1 MAEEEEGTRLTRTL
15 TTSSAKRLPYKNTLW
30 WLLSIFFLVLGPSGQ
45 LLLDLP
51 HQCIITNWPWRIRDS
66 IYHSIYEC
74 QKTKKKKK
82 KVAKSCTHVLNCVSI
97 DPAFNIS
104 ISFSFSFLF
113 LLETPINSKN
123 TLAYWTIDAFN
134 KHNILTY
141 WGFLFIFSTK
151 FWTILLKSEKH
162 ILLITVS
169 IKISHEFF
177 TINWPFTSKQSQLDS
192 LVGLFCFLFSSLVY
206 QRG

>member
-1 MAEEEEGTRLTRTL
+1 MRMAEEEEGTRLTRTL

-45 LLLDLP
+45 LLLDMP
-51 HQCIITNWPWRIRDS
+51 HQCIITNWSWRIRDS

-82 KVAKSCTHVLNCVSI
+82 LRSHARMYWIVYQLIQHSTFL
-97 DPAFNIS
+97 FL
-104 ISFSFSFLF
+104 FLF
-113 LLETPINSKN
+113 LLETPINTKN

-134 KHNILTY
+134 KHNLLTY

-162 ILLITVS
+162 ILLIMVS

>member
-30 WLLSIFFLVLGPSGQ
+30 WLLSIFFLVLEPSGQ

-113 LLETPINSKN
+113 LLETPINTKN

-134 KHNILTY
+134 KHNLLT
-141 WGFLFIFSTK
+141 GDFFLYFPQNFELS
-151 FWTILLKSEKH
+151 
-162 ILLITVS
+162 
-169 IKISHEFF
+169 
-177 TINWPFTSKQSQLDS
+177 
-192 LVGLFCFLFSSLVY
+192 Y
-206 QRG
+206 

>member
-1 MAEEEEGTRLTRTL
+1 MIIVYFHFSTRAKWPITAWYATSMYNNKLIVEDTRFY
-15 TTSSAKRLPYKNTLW
+15 LPFYIWMSEN
-30 WLLSIFFLVLGPSGQ
+30 Q
-45 LLLDLP
+45 
-51 HQCIITNWPWRIRDS
+51 
-66 IYHSIYEC
+66 
-74 QKTKKKKK
+74 KKK

-113 LLETPINSKN
+113 LLETPINTKN

-134 KHNILTY
+134 KHNLLTY

-162 ILLITVS
+162 ILLIMVS

>member
-51 HQCIITNWPWRIRDS
+51 HQCIITNWTWRIRDS

-82 KVAKSCTHVLNCVSI
+82 SCEVMHACIELCINWSSI
-97 DPAFNIS
+97 QHFYFFFFFFF
-104 ISFSFSFLF
+104 FSFF
-113 LLETPINSKN
+113 IGN
-123 TLAYWTIDAFN
+123 TN
-134 KHNILTY
+134 KYQKHLGILN
-141 WGFLFIFSTK
+141 
-151 FWTILLKSEKH
+151 
-162 ILLITVS
+162 
-169 IKISHEFF
+169 
-177 TINWPFTSKQSQLDS
+177 NWCL
-192 LVGLFCFLFSSLVY
+192 
-206 QRG
+206 

>member
-51 HQCIITNWPWRIRDS
+51 HQCIITNWSWRIRDS

-74 QKTKKKKK
+74 QKTKKK

-104 ISFSFSFLF
+104 ISFYIFHKILNY
-113 LLETPINSKN
+113 PIK
-123 TLAYWTIDAFN
+123 
-134 KHNILTY
+134 KRKTY
-141 WGFLFIFSTK
+141 SSNNG
-151 FWTILLKSEKH
+151 
-162 ILLITVS
+162 
-169 IKISHEFF
+169 
-177 TINWPFTSKQSQLDS
+177 IN
-192 LVGLFCFLFSSLVY
+192 
-206 QRG
+206 